1 MGWLLLYFTELS
13 QRYTTHWWFLALRG
27 LLYVSF
33 GLLLMLFPW
42 QGLSLLV
49 YAAALGFL
57 MDGLNGAT
65 AALLGRTVRPLAR
78 VMFLKH
84 LIQMAFGAFIFAYP
98 GLVVHGL
105 ILIVGGLLFF
115 RGALEYI
122 SLIEA
127 MSLSAHRLLWLGP
140 AVFMALGLL
149 TLFSP
154 FSDYH
159 AIALF
164 FGLYAVLEG
173 VVRVGN
179 AFRMSDLLARN
190 EGRVRLSRAARD
202 LGRILPPLVKGDTL
216 PEMSNSLLQL
226 DLRVYRRMVAFVPH
240 PDDLEGFVGGL
251 AYLAPA
257 QLTQVIFCGGDRGV
271 WRSDYRSLDS
281 QAYIQVRL
289 EEADDAAQLLG
300 IAQTRYLGYRDRQL
314 VCNEETIGRVLD
326 ILDEVQPDCVISFE
340 YYKRATPYA
349 HADHLAMAEIVRRA
363 VARYEGRQALDF
375 LLTSTLLPNRFLDVT
390 AVRRVKLAALAC
402 HVSQIE
408 LTGAI
413 FPLFEKVLTRLWGLC
428 VGVRYAEGYRRV
440 DVQALSERLDQ
451 AA

>member
-1 MGWLLLYFTELS
+1 
-13 QRYTTHWWFLALRG
+13 
-27 LLYVSF
+27 
-33 GLLLMLFPW
+33 MLFPW
-42 QGLSLLV
+42 EGLSLLI

-65 AALLGRTVRPLAR
+65 AALLGRTIPPLAR

-98 GLVVHGL
+98 VLVIHGL
-105 ILIVGGLLFF
+105 IVLVGGLLFF

-122 SLIEA
+122 SLVET
-127 MSLSAHRLLWLGP
+127 MQLSSHRLLWMGP

-154 FSDYH
+154 FSNYQ

-173 VVRVGN
+173 IVRVSS
-179 AFRMSDLLARN
+179 AFHMSDLLARN
-190 EGRVRLSRAARD
+190 EGRVRLSRAARE
-202 LGRILPPLVKGDTL
+202 LGRILPPLVKGESL
-216 PEMSNSLLQL
+216 PEMSNSLLHL
-226 DLRVYRRMVAFVPH
+226 DLRAYQRIVAFVPH
-240 PDDLEGFVGGL
+240 PDDLEGFLGGL

-257 QLTQVIFCGGDRGV
+257 HFTQVIFCGGDRGI

-314 VCNEETIGRVLD
+314 VCNEEAIERVLA
-326 ILDEVQPDCVISFE
+326 LLRELEPDCVISFE

-363 VARYEGRQALDF
+363 VARYDKRAAIDF

-402 HVSQIE
+402 HISQIE

-413 FPLFEKVLTRLWGLC
+413 FPLFEKALTRLWGLC
-428 VGVRYAEGYRRV
+428 VGG
-440 DVQALSERLDQ
+440 ALC
-451 AA
+451 

>member
-1 MGWLLLYFTELS
+1 LLYFTELS
-13 QRYTTHWWFLALRG
+13 QRYMTRWWFLALRG
-27 LLYVSF
+27 LLYVAF

-42 QGLSLLV
+42 EGLSLLIYV
-49 YAAALGFL
+49 AALGFM

-65 AALLGRTVRPLAR
+65 AALLGRTIRPLAR

-98 GLVVHGL
+98 ALVVHGL
-105 ILIVGGLLFF
+105 IVLVGGLLFF

-122 SLIEA
+122 SLIET
-127 MSLSAHRLLWLGP
+127 MHLSSHRLLWMGP

-149 TLFSP
+149 TLLSP
-154 FSDYH
+154 FSAYY
-159 AIALF
+159 AAALF

-173 VVRVGN
+173 MVRMGS
-179 AFRMSDLLARN
+179 AFHMSDLLARN
-190 EGRVRLSRAARD
+190 EGRVRLSRAARE
-202 LGRILPPLVKGDTL
+202 LGRILPPLVNKGDSL
-216 PEMSNSLLQL
+216 PEMSNSLLHL
-226 DLRVYRRMVAFVPH
+226 DLRAYQRIVAFVPH
-240 PDDLEGFVGGL
+240 PDDLEGFIGGL

-257 QLTQVIFCGGDRGV
+257 HFTQVIFCGGDRGI

-281 QAYIQVRL
+281 ESYIQIRL
-289 EEADDAAQLLG
+289 EEADDAAQVLG
-300 IAQTRYLGYRDRQL
+300 IAQTRYLGYRDRQI
-314 VCNEETIGRVLD
+314 VCDEDAIERVLA
-326 ILDEVQPDCVISFE
+326 LLREYEPDCVISFE

-349 HADHLAMAEIVRRA
+349 HADHLAVAEIVRRA
-363 VARYEGRQALDF
+363 VARYERRHALDF

-413 FPLFEKVLTRLWGLC
+413 FPLFEKTLTRLWGLC

-440 DVQALSERLDQ
+440 NVETLLDRLNQAK
-451 AA
+451 

>member
-1 MGWLLLYFTELS
+1 MLYFTELS
-13 QRYTTHWWFLALRG
+13 QRYTTRWWFLALRG
-27 LLYVSF
+27 LLYLAF
-33 GLLLMLFPW
+33 GILLMLLPW
-42 QGLSLLV
+42 IGLNLLIYV
-49 YAAALGFL
+49 VALGCL
-57 MDGLNGAT
+57 IDGLNGAT
-65 AALLGRTVRPLAR
+65 AALLGRTIRPLAR
-78 VMFLKH
+78 IMFLKH

-98 GLVVHGL
+98 TLVVHGL
-105 ILIVGGLLFF
+105 ILLVGGLLFF

-122 SLIEA
+122 SLIET
-127 MSLSAHRLLWLGP
+127 MRLSNHRLLWMGP

-173 VVRVGN
+173 LARMGS
-179 AFRMSDLLARN
+179 AFHMSDLLARN
-190 EGRVRLSRAARD
+190 EGRVRLSRAARE
-202 LGRILPPLVKGDTL
+202 LGRILPPLAKGDLL
-216 PEMSNSLLQL
+216 PEMSNSLLHL
-226 DLRVYRRMVAFVPH
+226 DLRAYRRIVAFVPH
-240 PDDLEGFVGGL
+240 PDDLEGFIGGL

-257 QLTQVIFCGGDRGV
+257 HFTQIIFCGGDRGI

-281 QAYIQVRL
+281 QAYIQIRL

-300 IAQTRYLGYRDRQL
+300 IAETRYLGYRDRQL
-314 VCNEETIGRVLD
+314 VCDEDAIEQVLA
-326 ILDEVQPDCVISFE
+326 ILRELEPDCVISFE
-340 YYKRATPYA
+340 YHKRATPYA

-363 VARYEGRQALDF
+363 VARYERHDALDF

-402 HVSQIE
+402 HISQIE

-413 FPLFEKVLTRLWGLC
+413 FPLFEKTLTRLWGLC

-440 DVQALSERLDQ
+440 DVDAMLERLDE